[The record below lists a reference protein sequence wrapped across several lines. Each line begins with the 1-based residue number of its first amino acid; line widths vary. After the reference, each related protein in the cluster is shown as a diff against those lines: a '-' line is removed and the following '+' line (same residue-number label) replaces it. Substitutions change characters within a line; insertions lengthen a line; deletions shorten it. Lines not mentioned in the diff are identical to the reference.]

1 MGTIFNIQ
9 KFCTHDGPGIRTTV
23 FLKGCPLH
31 CAWCHNPESLSL
43 KKELFF
49 DETKC
54 VLCRAC
60 ASICPTGSHVFRDG
74 LHTLNRT
81 LCTVCGGCA
90 DIGCGALSVVG
101 QERSADDILL
111 EVEKDRLFYE
121 HSGGG
126 LTVSGG
132 EPLYAFD
139 FTLELCQKAK
149 KKGLHV
155 CVETAGIADF
165 ETYRR
170 LLPYVDIFLFDY
182 KLTDPEKHR
191 QYVGASNKPI
201 LSNLRRLDAL
211 GAEIILRCPI
221 IPGVNDDR
229 AHLSA
234 IARLASEL
242 HHCLEIQIEP
252 YHKLGLSK
260 AAHLGKAQTAFSE
273 ELDSATIEHW
283 VKYIQKFTAV
293 PVRHA

>member
-9 KFCTHDGPGIRTTV
+9 KFCTHDGPGIRTTI

-31 CAWCHNPESLSL
+31 CAWCHNPESLSP

-60 ASICPTGSHVFRDG
+60 ASVCPTGSHVFREG
-74 LHTLNRT
+74 LHTPDRT
-81 LCTVCGGCA
+81 LCRACGRCA

-101 QERSADDILL
+101 QERSADEILL

-121 HSGGG
+121 RSGGG

-132 EPLYAFD
+132 EPMYTFD

-155 CVETAGIADF
+155 CVETAGVADF
-165 ETYRR
+165 EQYRR
-170 LLPYVDIFLFDY
+170 LMPYVDILLFDY
-182 KLTDPEKHR
+182 KLTDPEKHL
-191 QYVGASNKPI
+191 QYVGISNEPI

-211 GAEIILRCPI
+211 GVKIILRCPI
-221 IPGVNDDR
+221 IPGVNDDK
-229 AHLSA
+229 AHFSA
-234 IARLASEL
+234 IAELASEL
-242 HHCLEIQIEP
+242 RHCSEIQIEP

-260 AAHLGKAQTAFSE
+260 ALHLGKTQTAFPNA
-273 ELDSATIEHW
+273 LDDATINQW
-283 VKYIQKFTAV
+283 VRAIQELTPI
-293 PVRHA
+293 PVRPA